1 MAPGNRITNTLF
13 YGNYFYG
20 LCAVALAIE
29 AGLQQQYPLNHALF
43 YVILFCSTI
52 VYYTIPYREEKEGLI
67 VNSRSI
73 WYKRNAQFVKY
84 TQLLFSAIAVLCTGL
99 YVVKFWQDIFQLSI
113 IEWLLLLIFPIM
125 GVMYYGIDNKS
136 NLRKIGLLKPFII
149 GFIWAGLVTTYPI
162 IFSRIEN
169 NINPP
174 FEWMNFWL
182 FVKNTMYV
190 GILCIMFDIKDY
202 ADDHRQ
208 KLNTIIVKTGLRK
221 TLFNVI
227 LPLTILGFVSFIYW
241 GISHQFPI
249 GKIVLNTVPFILLV
263 WVVYSLS
270 VKRRNVLYYLT
281 VVDGLM
287 LVKALCGSL
296 AMLYF

>member
-1 MAPGNRITNTLF
+1 MLPGNKITNILF

-20 LCAVALAIE
+20 LCAVGLAIE
-29 AGLQQQYPLNHALF
+29 AGLQQHYPLNHPLL

-67 VNSRSI
+67 VNSRSL
-73 WYKRNAQFVKY
+73 WYKRNVQLVKY
-84 TQLLFSAIAVLCTGL
+84 TQLLFSAIAVVCIGIYTQK
-99 YVVKFWQDIFQLSI
+99 YWQEILQLGI
-113 IEWLLLLIFPIM
+113 IEWLLLFTFPLM

-169 NINPP
+169 HINPP

-190 GILCIMFDIKDY
+190 GVLCIMFDIKDY

-221 TLFNVI
+221 TLFYVL
-227 LPLTILGFVSFIYW
+227 LPLIIMGLIAFIYY
-241 GISHQFPI
+241 GVAHQFHI
-249 GKIVLNTVPFILLV
+249 GKIVLNSIPFVLLL
-263 WVVYSLS
+263 WVAYSLRI
-270 VKRRNVLYYLT
+270 RRNILYYLV

-287 LVKALCGSL
+287 LVKAICGSL